1 MENEAVKVAEVVGT
15 EVAEAAS
22 GVNLKVVGIIAGV
35 VVIGG
40 VTYFVVKKI
49 KKNKAAK
56 AQKAET
62 EPVAEESNESEA

>member
-15 EVAEAAS
+15 EVAEAAWLTPKVAI
-22 GVNLKVVGIIAGV
+22 GAIVVG

-40 VTYFVVKKI
+40 TVTYIVI
-49 KKNKAAK
+49 KRRKNKAAK